1 MRRDCDF
8 LVLGSGIAGL
18 SFALAA
24 AEHGRVVI
32 VTKRT
37 AAEANTWYAQGG
49 IAAVTDKSDSFES
62 HVEDTVAAGAGLC
75 DRRVVEMV
83 VREGPDRVNELV
95 AWGVHFTHRDSA
107 GEPEFDLG
115 REGGHS
121 HRRILHASDMTGQE
135 IEGAL
140 LARAHEHPDIEI
152 LERCIAIDLLV
163 GTPGMRPLE
172 PRRCWGA
179 YVLDI
184 AADRVDAVVARMTV
198 LATGGAGKVYLYTSN
213 PDVAS
218 GDGVAM
224 AYRAGAEIANMEFY
238 QFHPT
243 CLYHPEAKSFL
254 ISEAVRGEGAELRNV
269 AGEPFM
275 KKHHPMG
282 SLAPRDVIARA
293 IDTEMKRTGAPYVL
307 LDATRLGRDFIALR
321 FPHISEKVR
330 EFGFD
335 MAERPLPVVPAA
347 HYMCGGV
354 RTDEWGRTS
363 IDKLYAIGEVA
374 CTGLHGANRLASNSL
389 LEGAVFAHRAAVR
402 AGEELSR
409 GEPPEVPEWFS
420 GDARDSDE
428 LVVVHHNWEELRHLM
443 WNYVG
448 VARSTRRLE
457 RAKRRI
463 DQLLEEIA
471 EYYWDF
477 RVTGDLVELRNI
489 AVVAD
494 LIITSA
500 WRRRESRGL
509 HYNID
514 FPEPSDA
521 FRRDTVLV
529 RPRRGRR
536 SLPLSELG
544 GAY

>member
-1 MRRDCDF
+1 
-8 LVLGSGIAGL
+8 
-18 SFALAA
+18 
-24 AEHGRVVI
+24 
-32 VTKRT
+32 
-37 AAEANTWYAQGG
+37 
-49 IAAVTDKSDSFES
+49 
-62 HVEDTVAAGAGLC
+62 
-75 DRRVVEMV
+75 
-83 VREGPDRVNELV
+83 
-95 AWGVHFTHRDSA
+95 
-107 GEPEFDLG
+107 
-115 REGGHS
+115 
-121 HRRILHASDMTGQE
+121 
-135 IEGAL
+135 
-140 LARAHEHPDIEI
+140 
-152 LERCIAIDLLV
+152 
-163 GTPGMRPLE
+163 
-172 PRRCWGA
+172 
-179 YVLDI
+179 
-184 AADRVDAVVARMTV
+184 
-198 LATGGAGKVYLYTSN
+198 
-213 PDVAS
+213 
-218 GDGVAM
+218 
-224 AYRAGAEIANMEFY
+224 
-238 QFHPT
+238 
-243 CLYHPEAKSFL
+243 
-254 ISEAVRGEGAELRNV
+254 
-269 AGEPFM
+269 
-275 KKHHPMG
+275 
-282 SLAPRDVIARA
+282 
-293 IDTEMKRTGAPYVL
+293 
-307 LDATRLGRDFIALR
+307 
-321 FPHISEKVR
+321 
-330 EFGFD
+330 
-335 MAERPLPVVPAA
+335 
-347 HYMCGGV
+347 
-354 RTDEWGRTS
+354 GRTS

-402 AGEELSR
+402 AKEELAR

-463 DQLLEEIA
+463 DQLLDEIA

-477 RVTGDLVELRNI
+477 RVTSDLVELRNI